1 MGLPETLVAKAFW
14 ETARFCTKSTIAPP
28 CNYLTDQLLSRQ
40 QARKL
45 AMDHYSKE
53 GFQITQS
60 IGFFLNRARNTLL
73 MEMDAALKDLDITGQ
88 QMGIL
93 MSLTHGVATTPFE
106 LSKLLGID
114 TGLMTRM
121 LDKLEAKGLLSRSR
135 SLDDRR
141 VVNLTV
147 TRKGQEVAERI
158 PDVAPKVLNQR
169 LRNFSKEEFA
179 EFRRLLAK
187 FAGA

>member
-1 MGLPETLVAKAFW
+1 
-14 ETARFCTKSTIAPP
+14 
-28 CNYLTDQLLSRQ
+28 
-40 QARKL
+40 
-45 AMDHYSKE
+45 
-53 GFQITQS
+53 
-60 IGFFLNRARNTLL
+60 
-73 MEMDAALKDLDITGQ
+73 MDAALKDLDITGQ

-93 MSLTHGVATTPFE
+93 LSLTRGVATTPFE

-121 LDKLEAKGLLSRSR
+121 LDKLEAKCLLSRSR

-141 VVNLTV
+141 VVNLTL
-147 TRKGQEVAERI
+147 TEKGLQVAEHV
-158 PDVAPKVLNQR
+158 PEVAPKVLNHR

-187 FAGA
+187 FANA

>member
-1 MGLPETLVAKAFW
+1 
-14 ETARFCTKSTIAPP
+14 
-28 CNYLTDQLLSRQ
+28 
-40 QARKL
+40 
-45 AMDHYSKE
+45 MDHYSKE
-53 GFQITQS
+53 DFQITQS
-60 IGFFLNRARNTLL
+60 MGFFLNRARNMLL

-121 LDKLEAKGLLSRSR
+121 LDKLETKGLLSRSR
-135 SLDDRR
+135 NLDDRR

-147 TRKGQEVAERI
+147 TPKGQEVAERI

-187 FAGA
+187 FADS

>member
-1 MGLPETLVAKAFW
+1 VDHYTKEDFQEDFKL
-14 ETARFCTKSTIAPP
+14 TKSV
-28 CNYLTDQLLSRQ
+28 
-40 QARKL
+40 
-45 AMDHYSKE
+45 
-53 GFQITQS
+53 
-60 IGFFLNRARNTLL
+60 GFFLNRARNTLL

-88 QMGIL
+88 QMGIVL
-93 MSLTHGVATTPFE
+93 SLTHGAAATPFE

-141 VVNLTV
+141 VVNLTL
-147 TRKGQEVAERI
+147 TKKGQEVAERI
-158 PDVAPKVLNQR
+158 PEVAPTVLNQR
-169 LRNFSKEEFA
+169 LKNFSKEEFV

-187 FAGA
+187 FADA